1 MRTILSILGVIFLII
16 LAFRFFPVIIAG
28 VLVVI
33 GAILLILLLTGVAI
47 IAAPILILLL
57 LIGVVVWVLRLI
69 F

>member
-16 LAFRFFPVIIAG
+16 LAFRFFPIVVAG
-28 VLVVI
+28 VFVVI
-33 GAILLILLLTGVAI
+33 GAILLILLLTGIAV
-47 IAAPILILLL
+47 IAAPIIILLL

>member
-33 GAILLILLLTGVAI
+33 GAILLILLC
-47 IAAPILILLL
+47 LLYTSAC
-57 LIGVVVWVLRLI
+57 WVYFPCSMFLVFQLPTC
-69 F
+69 FL